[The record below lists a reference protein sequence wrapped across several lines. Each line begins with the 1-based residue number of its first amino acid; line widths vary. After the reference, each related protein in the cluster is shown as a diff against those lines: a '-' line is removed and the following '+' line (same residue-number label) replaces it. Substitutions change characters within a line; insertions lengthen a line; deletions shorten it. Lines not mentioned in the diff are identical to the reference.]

1 MTKKKRSLRLT
12 ERDIEYITWI
22 AEQQAVR
29 LDTLQLRFE
38 VQGKKIDARALRRLV
53 ERWQRF
59 GLVEKKMLIAN
70 APSIV
75 WPTVEGMRVAN
86 LSLSRGERNYTPS
99 FSSVHHTV
107 AIARVRVEYER
118 RGWEWTCERDLRR
131 EFGANH
137 LPDGLA
143 SLGDQRVLVEVERS
157 RKESSRIKHI
167 ILTNLRTVNVTGCD
181 YWTSDALYPLIQS
194 HIDTLQGDLRNRIRL
209 FLLPNEVK
217 I

>member
-29 LDTLQLRFE
+29 LDTLQLLFA
-38 VQGKKIDARALRRLV
+38 VQGKKIDTRSLRRLV

-59 GLVEKKMLIAN
+59 GLVEKKMLIAK

-107 AIARVRVEYER
+107 ATARVRVEYER

-167 ILTNLRTVNVTGCD
+167 ILSNLRTVNVTGCD

-209 FLLPNEVK
+209 FLLPDEVK

>member
-1 MTKKKRSLRLT
+1 
-12 ERDIEYITWI
+12 
-22 AEQQAVR
+22 
-29 LDTLQLRFE
+29 
-38 VQGKKIDARALRRLV
+38 
-53 ERWQRF
+53 
-59 GLVEKKMLIAN
+59 MLIAN

-107 AIARVRVEYER
+107 ATARVRVEYER

-157 RKESSRIKHI
+157 RKESTRFKHI
-167 ILTNLRTVNVTGCD
+167 ILSNLRTVNVSGCD
-181 YWTSDALYPLIQS
+181 YWTNDALYPLIQS
-194 HIDTLQGDLRNRIRL
+194 HIDTMQGDLRNRVRL